1 MNEPTIEKV
10 GVSNSKADT
19 LSHTMI
25 RFDISTEVQFDDFRS
40 RFEHAAPA
48 FDAEPLQ
55 RLIEAGGSWADV
67 EAAGETMAPHRLM
80 RYATIEATAVMSLA
94 GHTTKAVEYLLG
106 NHVIAE
112 SMFRHDPR
120 ALLYAPLQV
129 LLFSNADGDAVFS
142 LDQPS
147 TAFRSLGIDEV
158 TRVGLGLDDKV
169 AALLKFLGVDV
180 SFR

>member
-1 MNEPTIEKV
+1 
-10 GVSNSKADT
+10 
-19 LSHTMI
+19 MI
-25 RFDISTEVQFDDFRS
+25 RVDIATKVPFDDFIV

-48 FDAEPLQ
+48 FDAEPF
-55 RLIEAGGSWADV
+55 RRIIETGGSWADV
-67 EAAGETMAPHRLM
+67 QAVVETMAPHRLM
-80 RYATIEATAVMSLA
+80 RYATIEATAMMSLA

-120 ALLYAPLQV
+120 ALLYAPLRV
-129 LLFSNADGDAVFS
+129 LVFSDAEGGAVFS

-147 TAFRSLGIDEV
+147 TAFGSLDIDEV

-169 AALLKFLGVDV
+169 AALLQFLGVEV
-180 SFR
+180 SFGSPVRCEP